1 MKEQQNELS
10 RPTPKKK
17 PYQTPTLAS
26 YGSVEKLTQGAGGT
40 KGDGSLGMTRI

>member
-26 YGSVEKLTQGAGGT
+26 YGSVDKLTQGVGGSN
-40 KGDGSLGMTRI
+40 GDGALGMTRI